1 MSVRRPAW
9 VECDGCGAVPVNE
22 HGQLISAET
31 VVEARKAAKSDGFVH
46 LETEM
51 LDLCPDCAKAKR

>member
-1 MSVRRPAW
+1 MTSRRGVW
-9 VECDGCGAVPVNE
+9 VECDDCGAVPVNE
-22 HGQLISAET
+22 HGQLISADT